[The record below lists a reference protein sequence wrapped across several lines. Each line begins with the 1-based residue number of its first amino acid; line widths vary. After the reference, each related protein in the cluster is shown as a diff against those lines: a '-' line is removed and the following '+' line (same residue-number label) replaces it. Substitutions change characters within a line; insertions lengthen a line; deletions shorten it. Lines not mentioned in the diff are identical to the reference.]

1 MDSDEMSRKARKRAD
16 AERRWQAILRATLTG
31 AYCVILL
38 VAGIY
43 LGIRGREAAKPL
55 PASTLEG
62 QSGGSS
68 SLDGPDGALSGGA
81 EQVGEGSVPAVADS
95 PAAPYIS
102 PETDSDILTAEP
114 GAHSEEATSAVIT
127 SPASQTPDP
136 TGSLAMPVFGPIV
149 AGPKWVYSDKLDQW
163 QYLPGIEIESQPG
176 AAVVAALSGTVL
188 EVRDDPVLGQVIS
201 LSHEDGLVT
210 EYGRLSGCTLVAGDR
225 VKQGEEI
232 ARADGTSV
240 YFEAAKGGEALS
252 IDFAR

>member
-114 GAHSEEATSAVIT
+114 GAHSEEATSYVVT

-201 LSHEDGLVT
+201 LSRRWPRDRIRASFWVH
-210 EYGRLSGCTLVAGDR
+210 LVAGDR
-225 VKQGEEI
+225 VKQERKCPRRRYIGLL
-232 ARADGTSV
+232 RGCQGRRSP
-240 YFEAAKGGEALS
+240 LH
-252 IDFAR
+252 RLR